1 MSARFAAAALL
12 ALSLAGC
19 AAFQSSREQ
28 ESRAR
33 GKLWAEYNNS
43 AVRAVEIGEFA
54 RAVEL
59 YNRALEIVGQE
70 KRDSPRR
77 AVDLSIAFTL
87 KNRAYARHLQGDDAA
102 AEADYRQALTIR
114 ESVLPEDS
122 LEIADVLNDLGAVIR
137 QRGRPAE
144 ARPLL
149 ERAVRIYA
157 AAGERPRLAIAL
169 ANLGHVN
176 AAQGRSLEAEV
187 FFRRALL
194 QTEAAV
200 GAEPRSGHPGF
211 GQLLLHLREYAAAL
225 RATGQEAEAAGID
238 QRINALAGS
247 AQ

>member
-1 MSARFAAAALL
+1 MPARLAAAALL
-12 ALSLAGC
+12 LLLAGC

-33 GKLWAEYNNS
+33 GKLWEEYNN
-43 AVRAVEIGEFA
+43 AGVRAEKSREFA
-54 RAVEL
+54 KAVEL
-59 YNRALEIVGQE
+59 YTRALEVAEQE

-77 AVDLSIAFTL
+77 AVDLAIALTL
-87 KNRAYARHLQGDDAA
+87 KNRAYARHLQRDDAA

-122 LEIADVLNDLGAVIR
+122 PEVADVLNDLGAVLR
-137 QRGRPAE
+137 ERGRPAE

-176 AAQGRSLEAEV
+176 AAQGRPLEAEV

-194 QTEAAV
+194 QTEAAI
-200 GAEPRSGHPGF
+200 GAEPRSGHPGIR
-211 GQLLLHLREYAAAL
+211 QLLLHLREYAAAL
-225 RATGQEAEAAGID
+225 RASGQEAEAAGIE
-238 QRINALAGS
+238 QRIKALGGS